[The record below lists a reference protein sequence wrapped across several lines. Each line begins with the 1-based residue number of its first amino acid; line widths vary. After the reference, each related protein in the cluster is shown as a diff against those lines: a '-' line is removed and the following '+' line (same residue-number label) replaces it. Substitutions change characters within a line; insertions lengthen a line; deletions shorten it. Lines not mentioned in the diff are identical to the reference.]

1 MHTSVN
7 ATVIAP
13 FQSWGRDVTFKLTDL
28 QPKMA
33 SHAASREMLVKG
45 GSALLERIC
54 SKRPL
59 RRSVLSTMRPI
70 YYNLLQFTNVLRD
83 LQCNLLLSFT
93 MYVYLLQAILEA
105 QVLKYTVNFIVNY
118 IVKYHNTW

>member
-1 MHTSVN
+1 MYTHTHTHTHTHKHAHTHNAQIIKKLRILHTSVN

-13 FQSWGRDVTFKLTDL
+13 FQSCGRDVTFKLTDL

-59 RRSVLSTMRPI
+59 RQSVLSTMRPI
-70 YYNLLQFTNVLRD
+70 YYNLLMYYVIYNVI
-83 LQCNLLLSFT
+83 
-93 MYVYLLQAILEA
+93 YL
-105 QVLKYTVNFIVNY
+105 
-118 IVKYHNTW
+118 